1 MNEAQ
6 KICAAKKD
14 FADALYSSNVFP
26 MWKRNNY
33 GTATRVRI
41 ILNKNSKQI
50 CVRASDIFLVFGE
63 QNIKPANAY
72 RFNRVIMKPVSEK
85 LKITKISGIKYSVEY
100 IAEYIV
106 PFVSMSASDMS
117 AAAYS
122 LA

>member
-6 KICAAKKD
+6 KICVAKRE

-33 GTATRVRI
+33 GTATRVRVS
-41 ILNKNSKQI
+41 LNKNSKQI

-63 QNIKPANAY
+63 QNIKPADAY
-72 RFNRVIMKPVSEK
+72 RFSRVMMKPVSEK
-85 LKITKISGIKYSVEY
+85 LEVAKISGAKYSVEY
-100 IAEYIV
+100 IAEYVV
-106 PFVSMSASDMS
+106 PFVSMSSSDMS

>member
-14 FADALYSSNVFP
+14 FADALYDSNLFP

-33 GTATRVRI
+33 NTATRVRI
-41 ILNKNSKQI
+41 SLNKNNKQI
-50 CVRASDIFLVFGE
+50 CVRASDVFLVFGE
-63 QNIKPANAY
+63 QNIKPTDAY
-72 RFNRVIMKPVSEK
+72 RFNRVMMEPISEK
-85 LKITKISGIKYSVEY
+85 LEVTKISGIKYSVEY

-106 PFVSMSASDMS
+106 PFTSMSASDMS
-117 AAAYS
+117 AAACS

>member
-6 KICAAKKD
+6 KICVAKRE
-14 FADALYSSNVFP
+14 FADALYDSNIFP

-33 GTATRVRI
+33 GTATRVR
-41 ILNKNSKQI
+41 LSLDKNSKQI
-50 CVRASDIFLVFGE
+50 CVRASDVFIVFGK
-63 QNIKPANAY
+63 QNIKPTDAY
-72 RFNRVIMKPVSEK
+72 RFDRVMMEPASER
-85 LKITKISGIKYSVEY
+85 LEVTKISGIKYSVEY
-100 IAEYIV
+100 IAEYVV

>member
-14 FADALYSSNVFP
+14 FADALYDSNIFP

-33 GTATRVRI
+33 GTATRVRVS
-41 ILNKNSKQI
+41 LNKNSKQI
-50 CVRASDIFLVFGE
+50 CVRASDVFLVFGE

-72 RFNRVIMKPVSEK
+72 RFNRVMMKPVSEK
-85 LKITKISGIKYSVEY
+85 LEITKISGIKYSVEY
-100 IAEYIV
+100 IAEYV
-106 PFVSMSASDMS
+106 VQFASMSASDMS

>member
-14 FADALYSSNVFP
+14 FADALHDSNLFP

-33 GTATRVRI
+33 NTATRVRI
-41 ILNKNSKQI
+41 SLNKNNKQI
-50 CVRASDIFLVFGE
+50 CVRASDVFLVFGE
-63 QNIKPANAY
+63 QNIKPTDAY
-72 RFNRVIMKPVSEK
+72 RFNRVMMEPISEK
-85 LKITKISGIKYSVEY
+85 LEVTKISGIKYSVEY

-106 PFVSMSASDMS
+106 PFTSMSASDMS